1 MQFSSS
7 TNILFPFKIHSITRH
22 KKIPYFYFMQ
32 KMKMILM
39 LAGLSILASSCF
51 KKGCRDIDAINYNEK
66 AKRNDHNCE
75 YYSKMK
81 LSNITVLN
89 FSSVNSSG
97 LPWDS
102 GNDPDCFVKVKDY
115 GNNIMFQS
123 TFKEDQYGEL
133 SWDVDPAITITEF
146 TGVTLQMR
154 DYDAGYPDSQSEKMI
169 ETLIPI
175 HEYVGGNSPVQKEET
190 GNYPT
195 TFEFSEAGATFR
207 VTVIW
212 E

>member
-1 MQFSSS
+1 
-7 TNILFPFKIHSITRH
+7 
-22 KKIPYFYFMQ
+22 MQ

-39 LAGLSILASSCF
+39 LAGLSILATSCF

-66 AKRNDHNCE
+66 AKRNDHSCE

-102 GNDPDCFVKVKDY
+102 GNDPDCFVKVKDFS
-115 GNNIMFQS
+115 NNIMFQS
-123 TFKEDQYGEL
+123 TFKEDQFGEL
-133 SWDVDPAITITEF
+133 SWDVSPAITITEF
-146 TGVTLQMR
+146 AGVTLQMR
-154 DYDAGYPDSQSEKMI
+154 DYDTGYPDSQSEKMI

-190 GNYPT
+190 GNYPD

-207 VTVIW
+207 VTVTW